1 MFSFKFHSSTQFSA
15 DSPGFVSIPSLK
27 DKIHIVVIVMDATSI
42 DIFPPAIVE
51 KLKVLQAKVN
61 QRGINNIKLTFLEVY
76 KMYIVILRI
85 YLFYF

>member
-1 MFSFKFHSSTQFSA
+1 
-15 DSPGFVSIPSLK
+15 
-27 DKIHIVVIVMDATSI
+27 MDATSI